1 MPASVERVLAHQNS
15 WSERH
20 QGGRT
25 PLSCLDIV
33 DALKLE
39 QRGSGVGVPLR
50 SSSEGER
57 QYANSVRTNLA
68 ALVADVLALD
78 VKAVGLV
85 VGRHGEFFGRPRGD
99 EGDVWVGVDAVV
111 STEKSSLPKRKTN
124 CFMSSG
130 AFSLTSATPATAGQ
144 AVAQLLCLL
153 VV

>member
-1 MPASVERVLAHQNS
+1 M
-15 WSERH
+15 
-20 QGGRT
+20 
-25 PLSCLDIV
+25 
-33 DALKLE
+33 
-39 QRGSGVGVPLR
+39 
-50 SSSEGER
+50 
-57 QYANSVRTNLA
+57 RTNLA

-85 VGRHGEFFGRPRGD
+85 VGRHGEFFGRPRGA

>member
-1 MPASVERVLAHQNS
+1 
-15 WSERH
+15 
-20 QGGRT
+20 
-25 PLSCLDIV
+25 
-33 DALKLE
+33 
-39 QRGSGVGVPLR
+39 
-50 SSSEGER
+50 
-57 QYANSVRTNLA
+57 VRTNLA

-130 AFSLTSATPATAGQ
+130 AFSLTSATPATA
-144 AVAQLLCLL
+144 CLWRITFASCTQNTRTL
-153 VV
+153 QFCTLDAS